1 MFYNDRAKQL
11 KEHINLGRE
20 IKNNFLNASK
30 NKIKLPLI
38 KQLKELDKT
47 IEPKIEILYFTDPI
61 CSTCWLVQPQL

>member
-1 MFYNDRAKQL
+1 MTKHYK
-11 KEHINLGRE
+11 HH
-20 IKNNFLNASK
+20 ASK